1 MSFPKYPAYKE
12 SGVEWIGEI
21 PEGWKLLPFKRIA
34 VAHYGESLKSEERED
49 NGNIPVYGSN
59 GIVGYHNHSNSCAPT
74 IFIGRKGSVGALTWS
89 VQAGFAIDT
98 VYYVSINPTFD
109 MRWLY
114 WCLQT
119 LHLNK
124 LSQDTGVPGL
134 SREILYERILALPST
149 PEQKAIAS
157 FLNRECTKIDALIA
171 EQECLITLLQEK
183 RQAVISHAV
192 TKGLEPNVP
201 MKESGIEWIGEVPQ
215 TYRIIRLSLLFNIIS
230 SGTTPT
236 TDNENFYDGNIAWVT
251 TGELKEKGISE
262 TTKNITELAFSHFPA
277 LRLYPP
283 NTLLIA
289 MYGATIGRLGWLEV
303 AAATNQACC
312 ALADSRQVEMK
323 FIFYTLLA
331 AKQSLV
337 LLSSGGGQ
345 PNINQDKIRSFK
357 VPVPSLAEQKQIIL
371 HLDKSTSEI
380 DDLIN
385 HANQNASLLKERR
398 SALISAAVTGKIDVR
413 KLVNP
418 KDIAA

>member
-149 PEQKAIAS
+149 PEQKAIAI
-157 FLNRECTKIDALIA
+157 FLDRECTKIDALIE
-171 EQECLITLLQEK
+171 EQERLIILLQEK

-201 MKESGIEWIGEVPQ
+201 MKESGIEWIGEIPKQWEIFKLRRLTHLKSGDAITSEQFNDESPYPVFGGNGIRGYTHNFNCRGTFP
-215 TYRIIRLSLLFNIIS
+215 IIGRQGALCGNITVS
-230 SGTTPT
+230 SGNFWASEHAIVVYPKISYEPLWMANLLENMRLNQYSLSAAQPGLAVERIM
-236 TDNENFYDGNIAWVT
+236 DLFIPVPPHNEQKEIVT
-251 TGELKEKGISE
+251 FISKEIE
-262 TTKNITELAFSHFPA
+262 KNIKIKIASK
-277 LRLYPP
+277 
-283 NTLLIA
+283 NTI
-289 MYGATIGRLGWLEV
+289 
-303 AAATNQACC
+303 
-312 ALADSRQVEMK
+312 
-323 FIFYTLLA
+323 
-331 AKQSLV
+331 
-337 LLSSGGGQ
+337 
-345 PNINQDKIRSFK
+345 
-357 VPVPSLAEQKQIIL
+357 
-371 HLDKSTSEI
+371 
-380 DDLIN
+380 
-385 HANQNASLLKERR
+385 SLLKERR

-413 KLVNP
+413 TLVKP